1 MKNKKHCNIINDL
14 YIIDIGIRKNKEIKF
29 FFSNWGIHED
39 EYNEDKKEGKGIYY
53 CKNGDKCGGEL
64 KKRINLKNGEY

>member
-29 FFSNWGIHED
+29 FLVIE
-39 EYNEDKKEGKGIYY
+39 EYMKMNIMKIKKKEKEFIIV
-53 CKNGDKCGGEL
+53 KMETNVMV
-64 KKRINLKNGEY
+64 N

>member
-39 EYNEDKKEGKGIYY
+39 EYNKDK
-53 CKNGDKCGGEL
+53 
-64 KKRINLKNGEY
+64 

>member
-29 FFSNWGIHED
+29 FLVIE
-39 EYNEDKKEGKGIYY
+39 EYMKMNIMKIKKKEKEFIIV
-53 CKNGDKCGGEL
+53 KMETNVMA
-64 KKRINLKNGEY
+64 N